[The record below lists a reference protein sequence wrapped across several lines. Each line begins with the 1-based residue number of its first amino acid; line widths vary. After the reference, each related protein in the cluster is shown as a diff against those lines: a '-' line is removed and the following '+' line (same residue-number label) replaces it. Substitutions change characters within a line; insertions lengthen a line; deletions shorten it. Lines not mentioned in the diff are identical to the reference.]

1 MAERKRYYWLKLKK
15 DFFTSK
21 RMKKLRKIAGGDTYT
36 IIYLKMML
44 ATMQDDGAIYYEG
57 VEDTLADEIALDLDE
72 DRDNVEV
79 VLQFLKANDLLVK
92 LEDDAFKLTEVD
104 ELVGKECSSTER
116 MRRLRAKKKAHNIEQ
131 QINNKIVNIDDKASH
146 CDADVT
152 QCDTDVT
159 QPLRMS
165 DVEIEKEIEK
175 EIDIDIDTDK
185 EIERDTESNHNR
197 LLAESRNQTESDNP
211 LINTPKQTRT
221 NYQEIVDL
229 FHQTCKSYPVLKSL
243 TESRK
248 KAIKARLNKYSIDDI
263 QTVFN
268 KAEASDFMKG
278 SNNRNWM
285 ANFDW
290 MLKESN
296 FVKILEGKYDNW
308 EAKEKNTVFSK
319 NKSTQDMSKE
329 EYLKLWEN
337 I

>member
-1 MAERKRYYWLKLKK
+1 MAERKRYYWLKLKR

-44 ATMQDDGAIYYEG
+44 ATMQDDGVIYYEG

-79 VLQFLKANDLLVK
+79 VLQFLKANDLLVE
-92 LEDDAFKLTEVD
+92 LEDDAFKLIEVD
-104 ELVGKECSSTER
+104 GLVGKEGSAAER
-116 MRRLRAKKKAHNIEQ
+116 MRRLRAKKKVHNIEQ

-152 QCDTDVT
+152 Q
-159 QPLRMS
+159 PLRMS

-175 EIDIDIDTDK
+175 DIEK
-185 EIERDTESNHNR
+185 EIERDTESDCNR
-197 LLAESRNQTESDNP
+197 LLAESRNQTESDHP